1 MFNTSEKL
9 NNQIK
14 VKNTK
19 IMDAFNVASEIQD
32 TLVKDKKGSQLK
44 QYVDDLASD
53 HRDLLAQEDNLSS
66 LDNIKESIDASIQR
80 IEEVYNNNAQ
90 EIEQIRMVLD
100 GLGIIY

>member
-9 NNQIK
+9 KNQIK

-19 IMDAFNVASEIQD
+19 ITDAFNVASEIQD

-66 LDNIKESIDASIQR
+66 LDRVVFLSE
-80 IEEVYNNNAQ
+80 
-90 EIEQIRMVLD
+90 
-100 GLGIIY
+100 